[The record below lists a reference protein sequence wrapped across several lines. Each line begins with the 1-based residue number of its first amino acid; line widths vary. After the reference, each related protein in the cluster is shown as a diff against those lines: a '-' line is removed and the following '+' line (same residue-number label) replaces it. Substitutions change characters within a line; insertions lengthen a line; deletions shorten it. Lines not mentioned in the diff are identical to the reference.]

1 MSNFRVYPE
10 SKVLSL
16 VEALQLE
23 IEYRKN
29 KTEEQTPFFESNLGK
44 LYRKDCQMK
53 FISKGLLQEKMKLT
67 LLKDVKVYADNNLCI
82 S

>member
-16 VEALQLE
+16 VEELQLE

-53 FISKGLLQEKMKLT
+53 FISKGLL
-67 LLKDVKVYADNNLCI
+67 
-82 S
+82 